1 MRGPFSPPPW
11 EMGTGEGDAW
21 STGFPQEVGTHMK
34 VIDARD
40 LEPPEPFERVM
51 EAISGLAPGERVMLI
66 LNREPFPLY
75 RVLRLNGY
83 QHKTTVFPDGRFEI
97 VITQDEAQEQGG
109 S

>member
-1 MRGPFSPPPW
+1 
-11 EMGTGEGDAW
+11 MGNGEADTWIFGFLQEARTG
-21 STGFPQEVGTHMK
+21 MK

-51 EAISGLAPGERVMLI
+51 EALSALEPGGQVMLI

-83 QHKTTVFPDGRFEI
+83 QHKTASFSDGRFEI
-97 VITQDEAQEQGG
+97 VITQGKGG

>member
-1 MRGPFSPPPW
+1 
-11 EMGTGEGDAW
+11 
-21 STGFPQEVGTHMK
+21 MK

-51 EAISGLAPGERVMLI
+51 DALSDLEPGGQVMLI

-75 RVLRLNGY
+75 RVLQLNGY
-83 QHKTTVFPDGRFEI
+83 QHQTTAFSDGRFEI
-97 VITQDEAQEQGG
+97 VISHTG

>member
-1 MRGPFSPPPW
+1 MN
-11 EMGTGEGDAW
+11 
-21 STGFPQEVGTHMK
+21 

-51 EAISGLAPGERVMLI
+51 EAISVLEPGGQVMLI

-75 RVLRLNGY
+75 RVLQLNGH
-83 QHKTTVFPDGRFEI
+83 QHKTTAFPDGRFEI
-97 VITQDEAQEQGG
+97 VITQGPAHGA

>member
-1 MRGPFSPPPW
+1 
-11 EMGTGEGDAW
+11 
-21 STGFPQEVGTHMK
+21 MK

-51 EAISGLAPGERVMLI
+51 EALSALEPGGQVMLI

-75 RVLRLNGY
+75 RVLQLNGY
-83 QHKTTVFPDGRFEI
+83 HHKTTAFPDGRFEI
-97 VITQDEAQEQGG
+97 VITQGHGQGG